1 MYILLNKYTKKFMIL
16 QEKIIFIHKISRNL
30 RSLFFFLFSL
40 SLFPLFAQTDSI
52 PNKPNPFHF
61 VNNYSATRFI
71 SSDEV
76 QKLEQK
82 LQAFSDSTSNQII
95 IIIIDDLGNME
106 PWEFATKLGTKWGV
120 GQAKM
125 DNGVVVLIKPSGGSG
140 ERKYFIAIGKGL
152 EGAIP
157 DITCRIIEEREL
169 VPNLK
174 AENAYLALE
183 KTTNV
188 LMALASGEYNSK
200 DYGKNNKLAISIIIG
215 IFIQFVMLIII
226 TLGIKAAIA
235 KDYLTIDRRGSGS
248 NSSSGSSSS
257 SSSSSSS
264 GGGSFGG
271 GGSGG
276 SW

>member
-1 MYILLNKYTKKFMIL
+1 
-16 QEKIIFIHKISRNL
+16 
-30 RSLFFFLFSL
+30 
-40 SLFPLFAQTDSI
+40 
-52 PNKPNPFHF
+52 
-61 VNNYSATRFI
+61 
-71 SSDEV
+71 
-76 QKLEQK
+76 
-82 LQAFSDSTSNQII
+82 
-95 IIIIDDLGNME
+95 ME

-200 DYGKNNKLAISIIIG
+200 DYGKNEGL
-215 IFIQFVMLIII
+215 LIII
-226 TLGIKAAIA
+226 FYGFIGGFFLFIIFLIFHSPK
-235 KDYLTIDRRGSGS
+235 GSGK
-248 NSSSGSSSS
+248 NQTIGANGYISSSNDFSSSS
-257 SSSSSSS
+257 SSDSSSSS
-264 GGGSFGG
+264 GGGDFGG